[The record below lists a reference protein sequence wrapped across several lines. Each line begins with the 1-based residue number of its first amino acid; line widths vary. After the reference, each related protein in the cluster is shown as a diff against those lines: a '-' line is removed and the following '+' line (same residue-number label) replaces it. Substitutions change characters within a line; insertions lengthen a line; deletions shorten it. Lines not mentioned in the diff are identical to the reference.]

1 MAQSVQPNKIEDIL
15 TLTPTQEGILY
26 HCLKDS
32 VQQMYVGQ
40 VALEVAGQLH
50 VPNLEKALQL
60 VVQENECL
68 RSVFRWEKLGHP
80 VQVILREM
88 SHHIVEHDLTGLRE
102 QEQKERIVQ
111 MDEEER
117 STGFDLTKGP
127 LLRISA
133 SKVGTEQYRV
143 LISFHHIMM
152 DGWSLGVFLS
162 EWFTRYGQLQ
172 SNQVEKKAQPKIKY
186 KEYVKW
192 LRQQETSKAKQFW
205 NQALLSWEPTTK
217 LPYKH
222 DKNEANLHMNS
233 VVTSLSE
240 IMPEVSDFSKKY
252 GVTPNTIL
260 NVAWGVML
268 QRYSGSD
275 DVTFGLT
282 VSGRPDEVQGIDQTV
297 GLFINTVPVRVATES
312 EQTVAELMSAV
323 HKQAVEMKE
332 YEYLPLTDIHSAAKL
347 RGNES
352 LFDHILVFENY
363 PLDQKLLEGAYHDFH
378 ITQYSEWE
386 LNNYDLTVAFLLAGE
401 PKMKFDYMD
410 GLFDRQTME
419 RMAEHFQVVLR
430 QMISRPDELV
440 QNVEILPEWEKK
452 LMVFQFNQTEQ
463 AFPHDKTVYQLFA
476 EQVKESPSMNAVVF
490 QDESITYEALFERV
504 ERLVGKLQSYGIAP
518 GSVVSIQ
525 LDWSIDMVVAI
536 MGALGTGA
544 AYVPIDPHYPSERI
558 EYILQDSR
566 SQLLIT
572 SAEFQGAS
580 SEMISNVIVLDGEE
594 NEVPHQ
600 AEVELMDVTSSP
612 NDLAY
617 VIYTSGSTGRP
628 KGVMIEQESFVEF
641 VTWAV
646 KEYEH
651 RLGYQVLLSNS
662 FAFDSSIQQIFPPL
676 VSGGTLHLLHP
687 DVRKDARQYLDYL
700 KQHRINNIDEIPVI
714 MNVLIE
720 QIDESDELPLLPDLT
735 CLSLGSEYVPIEL
748 VKNCR
753 TYLNRDGRIING
765 YGPAEASVETCTY
778 HFDGNSEHEISL
790 VGKPRDNTRV
800 YILDQHG
807 RICPIGIP
815 GEICVSGVGLAR
827 GYLYQPELT
836 NEKFIANAF
845 SGISGDRL
853 YKTGDAGRW
862 LADGNVEYV
871 GRIDN
876 QVKIRGFRVELGE
889 IENVLLK
896 HPEINDAVVIAR
908 KNGSSSMDVYAFL
921 KAESKLAKQDVNQF
935 LADKLPDY
943 MIPTHYEYVDSYP
956 LTPNGKVDRKALAQ
970 VEVAVSADEQDVSS
984 ARHELDEQIVAVWK
998 EVLGL
1003 ENVGIYTNFFEAG
1016 GNSIQ
1021 IMRVFNKLKK
1031 VIPDLSLEISDLFT
1045 YNTIASL
1052 ADFVNQSNEVTVEKD
1067 PASIVEERA
1076 ELVEATTTRDIAIIG
1091 LSAKLPGAD
1100 DVNEWWELLR
1110 QGKSSIQEIP
1120 ESRKKLD
1127 PGQNP
1132 AKEYLRYGYIEGID
1146 QFDPQYFNISPKLA
1160 KDMDPNQRM
1169 MLETVNS
1176 TIEDAG
1182 YPRESL
1188 LNQNVGVF
1196 MGSVMPSYMNHVDV
1210 KVDELL
1216 ASNLPAN
1223 LAGRVSYHFG
1233 LNGPSM
1239 VIDTACSSSLVALH
1253 SAMNALRYGECEMAL
1268 VGGVH
1273 IEIDHIR
1280 KEIAMGSGI
1289 VSPTETCRAFSDDA
1303 DGTIGGEGSIC
1314 ILIKPLEKAVADQDH
1329 IYGVI
1334 KGSAVV
1340 QDGARSNG
1348 MTAPSPDAQAETIV
1362 RAWQDA
1368 KIDPTTIS
1376 YIEAHGTGTK
1386 LGDPIEVKG
1395 IRKAYESYTDQKQFI
1410 AMGSVKTNMG
1420 HLDSAAGLAGLVKTV
1435 LSLQHGMLPPS
1446 LHFAKPNAFI
1456 DFANSPVYINQ
1467 SLQTWEKAE
1476 GHPRRAGISSFGLS
1490 GTNVHV
1496 VVEEYEQQPT
1506 VLGQAHLITLSAPNE
1521 KVLQEKISDLQ
1532 RDLSRD
1538 RELELADMSYTLN
1551 CRRNHDSYRF
1561 STVVRDKEGLSKALE
1576 EMQVMARKLVK
1587 RSKKVVLW
1595 IPDYELGMENLLD
1608 HLSQTGWIDESMTSK
1623 HQQLLENLQD
1633 PKAKYVAFVSSLYH
1647 LLAKVGIEVELEGEG
1662 IGVVAREF
1670 ILGTSSFADAMKGA
1684 GVSGVVSE
1692 KSLAMLELVSKY
1704 GEDTLVLSV
1713 GNPSTSNFSA
1723 INSGVEVLDLFTPE
1737 QKEQDFLSVLSH
1749 LYQTG
1754 YNLSFEAIQQGRTV
1768 SLPTYPFQRK
1778 SYWFEQKKQK
1788 GGSSLFNQ
1796 DHTESIKVNEELMH
1810 HLEWTVSELPSN
1822 LSPRGLKGAVLIITD
1837 LDSGT
1842 NHSALVEKFTDHGH
1856 RVIQL
1861 QYGRQYRSVAVDQ
1874 MEINPRE
1881 EEHFTRVM
1889 KELQESGVS
1898 IGAVMDLSHLQSISL
1913 ANGSLWD
1920 DEQLDA
1926 SIHSTLNLVQSIA
1939 TLASNHPVYTFFI
1952 TQQAFVV
1959 GSNDHYVNPLH
1970 SSTLALSRTMN
1981 REYDQ
1986 IQSYCID
1993 VNESSSDTMAQ
2004 MIYEEVSKNNVIR
2017 EVAYRGGKRYTK
2029 TLKRLPIESMPKRE
2043 MFRES
2048 GVYLVTGGTGGIAQ
2062 EICQSITKR
2071 HSVTMILVGRT
2082 SEQDLSSQQTEAMD
2096 AIRGLGSEVV
2106 YYQADVASLVEM
2118 NKVLDDVT
2126 ARFGKVDGVI
2136 HTAGVLG
2143 KPVSLQDSKMEDY
2156 TAVMEAKVKGTLVL
2170 DQLLKEHYVD
2180 FFLVFSSVD
2189 AVLSEKMIAPYAC
2202 ANAFLDSY
2210 TSLQRQMGK
2219 RFISIQWGGWQNT
2232 GMGDVQRAKENH
2244 SSVDKIKRLS
2254 PLILGFGRN
2263 DGVAAFHAV
2272 LGANVSPAFVSG
2284 LNQEDIEEIR
2294 GLSFFE
2300 IDSQL
2305 IETKPE
2311 TSQAQASWT
2320 LDQIVEAV
2328 TKTWREILEFE
2339 EDEELDPDESYFSLG
2354 GDSIQGIDI
2363 MVELSNLFSLKMDAD
2378 TIFRFDSVQAL
2389 SQHIFESLQ
2398 KPKTAQKVRSIPKAK
2413 PIQ

>member
-1 MAQSVQPNKIEDIL
+1 MAQSVQPNQIEDIL

-26 HCLKDS
+26 HCLKGS

-40 VALEVAGQLH
+40 VALEVAGHLH
-50 VPNLEKALQL
+50 VLNLEKALQH

-68 RSVFRWEKLGHP
+68 RSVFRWEKLSHP
-80 VQVILREM
+80 VQVILRQM
-88 SHHIVEHDLTGLRE
+88 SHHIVEHDLTSLSE

-117 STGFDLTKGP
+117 SKGFDLTKGP

-133 SKVGTEQYRV
+133 SKVSAEQYRV
-143 LISFHHIMM
+143 LINFHHIMM

-162 EWFTRYGQLQ
+162 EWFGRYGQLQ
-172 SNQVEKKAQPKIKY
+172 SNQMKKSQPKTKY

-192 LRQQETSKAKQFW
+192 LKQQETGKAKLFW
-205 NQALLSWEPTTK
+205 NRVLQSWEPTTK
-217 LPYKH
+217 LPYKP
-222 DKNEANLHMNS
+222 DRNETHLHMNS
-233 VVTSLSE
+233 VVTSLSD
-240 IMPEVSDFSKKY
+240 IMPEVSHFSKTY

-282 VSGRPDEVQGIDQTV
+282 VSGRPDEMQGVDQTV
-297 GLFINTVPVRVATES
+297 GLFINTVPVRVTTES
-312 EQTVAELMSAV
+312 QQTVAELMSEV
-323 HKQAVEMKE
+323 HKQSVEMKE

-363 PLDQKLLEGAYHDFH
+363 PLDQKLLEGAYHDFQ

-401 PKMKFDYMD
+401 PQMKFDYMD

-430 QMISRPDELV
+430 QIMSRPDELV
-440 QNVEILPEWEKK
+440 QNLDILPEWEKQ
-452 LMVFQFNQTEQ
+452 LTLFQFNQTEQ
-463 AFPHDKTVYQLFA
+463 AFPKDKTVYQLFV
-476 EQVKESPSMNAVVF
+476 EQVKASPSMNAVVF
-490 QDESITYEALFERV
+490 QDESITYEQLFERV
-504 ERLVGKLQSYGIAP
+504 QRLVGKLQSYGVVP
-518 GSVVSIQ
+518 GNVVSIQ

-536 MGALGTGA
+536 MGVLGTGA

-572 SAEFQGAS
+572 STEFKDSS
-580 SEMISNVIVLDGEE
+580 SEMMSHVLVLDHEE
-594 NEVPHQ
+594 SDVPHHEESEFMQ
-600 AEVELMDVTSSP
+600 VVSSP

-651 RLGYQVLLSNS
+651 RLGYQVLLTNS

-720 QIDESDELPLLPDLT
+720 QVDESDELPLLPDLT

-800 YILDQHG
+800 YILDQQG
-807 RICPIGIP
+807 RLCPIGVS

-827 GYLYQPELT
+827 GYLYQPDLT
-836 NEKFIANAF
+836 NEKFIANSF
-845 SGISGDRL
+845 SGIPGDRL

-896 HPEINDAVVIAR
+896 HPDVNDAVVIAR
-908 KNGSSSMDVYAFL
+908 KNGSGDTEICAFL
-921 KAESKLAKQDVNQF
+921 KAESKLTKHDVNVF
-935 LADKLPDY
+935 LADKLPNY
-943 MIPTHYEYVDSYP
+943 MIPMYYEYVESYP

-970 VEVAVSADEQDVSS
+970 LAMVPAVEEQDVSS
-984 ARHELDEQIVAVWK
+984 SRHELDEQIIAVWK

-1021 IMRVFNKLKK
+1021 IMRAFNKLKK
-1031 VIPDLSLEISDLFT
+1031 VLPDLSLEISDLFT

-1052 ADFVNQSNEVTVEKD
+1052 ADFVNQSNEVSKEESAFTVED
-1067 PASIVEERA
+1067 REELAESI
-1076 ELVEATTTRDIAIIG
+1076 EATTTRDIAIIG
-1091 LSAKLPGAD
+1091 ISAKLPGAD
-1100 DVNEWWELLR
+1100 DVDEWWELLR
-1110 QGKSSIQEIP
+1110 EGKSSIQEIP
-1120 ESRKKLD
+1120 ESRIKLD

-1132 AKEYLRYGYIEGID
+1132 AKQYLRYGYIEGID

-1182 YPRESL
+1182 YPREKL
-1188 LNQNVGVF
+1188 ANQNVGVF
-1196 MGSVMPSYMNHVDV
+1196 MGSVMPSYMNHVDI

-1253 SAMNALRYGECEMAL
+1253 SAMNALRYRECEMAL

-1314 ILIKPLEKAVADQDH
+1314 IMIKPLEKAVADQDH

-1368 KIDPTTIS
+1368 KIDPATIS

-1420 HLDSAAGLAGLVKTV
+1420 HLDSAAGLAGLVKAV
-1435 LSLQHGMLPPS
+1435 LSFQYGMIPPS
-1446 LHFAKPNAFI
+1446 LHYTKPNAFI
-1456 DFANSPVYINQ
+1456 DFENSPVYINT
-1467 SLQTWEKAE
+1467 SLQTWEKPE

-1496 VVEEYEQQPT
+1496 VVEEYEQPKT
-1506 VLGQAHLITLSAPNE
+1506 ASDQAYLVTLSAPTE
-1521 KVLQEKISDLQ
+1521 KVLHEKI
-1532 RDLSRD
+1532 RDLERD
-1538 RELELADMSYTLN
+1538 LAKKREYELADISYTLN

-1561 STVVRDKEGLSKALE
+1561 STVVRDHEELSKALE
-1576 EMQVMARKLVK
+1576 EMKGMAEKPVK
-1587 RSKKVVLW
+1587 RPKKVVLW
-1595 IPDYELGMENLLD
+1595 IPDYEVGMEKAWD
-1608 HLSQTGWIDESMTSK
+1608 GLSQTGWIDESIMSQ
-1623 HQQLLENLQD
+1623 HQPLLDHSQD
-1633 PKAKYVAFVSSLYH
+1633 PKAKVVAFASSLYH
-1647 LLAKVGIEVELEGEG
+1647 LLRKLGMEIEIEGAG
-1662 IGVVAREF
+1662 LGVVARDF
-1670 ILGTSSFADAMKGA
+1670 ILGTISFTDVLQGTNEKNQTMAD
-1684 GVSGVVSE
+1684 VVS
-1692 KSLAMLELVSKY
+1692 KF
-1704 GEDTLVLSV
+1704 GEETLVLSV
-1713 GNPSTSNFSA
+1713 GSCIIKDVSA
-1723 INSGVEVLDLFTPE
+1723 VGYDVEVRDLFTLE
-1737 QKEQDFLSVLSH
+1737 KKEHDFLSVLSH
-1749 LYQTG
+1749 LYQMG
-1754 YNLSFEAIQQGRTV
+1754 YNLHFEAIQQGRTV

-1778 SYWFEQKKQK
+1778 SYWFEQSKKQK
-1788 GGSSLFNQ
+1788 RGSSLFNQ
-1796 DHTESIKVNEELMH
+1796 DHTESIKVKEEMMYTF
-1810 HLEWTVSELPSN
+1810 EWVVSELPVN
-1822 LSPRGLKGAVLIITD
+1822 LSSRGLQGAVLIITD
-1837 LDSGT
+1837 PDSGT
-1842 NHSALVEKFTDHGH
+1842 THASLVEKFTDHGH
-1856 RVIQL
+1856 QVIQIH
-1861 QYGRQYRSVAVDQ
+1861 YGRQYRNVADNQV
-1874 MEINPRE
+1874 EINPRE

-1889 KELQESGVS
+1889 KELRESGVS
-1898 IGAVMDLSHLQSISL
+1898 IGTVMDLSRFQSTSL
-1913 ANGSLWD
+1913 SNVSMWD
-1920 DEQLDA
+1920 YEQLDEKLA
-1926 SIHSTLNLVQSIA
+1926 TSLQSTLNLVKSLA
-1939 TLASNHPVYTFFI
+1939 TLGTNHPVYTFFV
-1952 TQQAFVV
+1952 TQQAYLV
-1959 GSNDHYVNPLH
+1959 GANDHYVNPLH

-1981 REYDQ
+1981 REFDQ
-1986 IQSYCID
+1986 VHSFCID
-1993 VNESSSDTMAQ
+1993 VCVDSSDKMAQ
-2004 MIYEEVSKNNVIR
+2004 MIYEEVSKNNMIR

-2029 TLKRLPIESMPKRE
+2029 TLKRMPIESMTKRE
-2043 MFRES
+2043 MIRES

-2062 EICQSITKR
+2062 EICQSMAKR
-2071 HSVTMILVGRT
+2071 HNVILILVGRT
-2082 SEQDLSSQQTEAMD
+2082 SEQDLSSQQIESMD
-2096 AIRGLGSEVV
+2096 TIRRLGSEVH

-2118 NKVLDDVT
+2118 NSVLDDIT

-2143 KPVSLQDSKMEDY
+2143 KPVSLQDSKLEDY
-2156 TAVMEAKVKGTLVL
+2156 TTVMEAKVKGTLVL

-2210 TSLQRQMGK
+2210 TSLQRQIGK

-2232 GMGDVQRAKENH
+2232 GMGEVKRAKENH
-2244 SSVDKIKRLS
+2244 ASVDKIKRLS
-2254 PLILGFGRN
+2254 PLILGFNRN
-2263 DGVAAFHAV
+2263 DGVAAFHTV
-2272 LGANVSPAFVSG
+2272 LGSNVSPAFVSG
-2284 LNQEDIEEIR
+2284 LNQEDMEEIR
-2294 GLSFFE
+2294 GLSFFGM
-2300 IDSQL
+2300 DSQL
-2305 IETKPE
+2305 VEAKPE
-2311 TSQAQASWT
+2311 ASQPQASWT
-2320 LDQIVEAV
+2320 FEQIVEVV
-2328 TKTWREILEFE
+2328 TNTWREVLEFE
-2339 EDEELDPDESYFSLG
+2339 EDEELGPDESYFSLG

-2389 SQHIFESLQ
+2389 SQHIFDSLH
-2398 KPKTAQKVRSIPKAK
+2398 KPKKAQKIRSIPKAR

>member
-1 MAQSVQPNKIEDIL
+1 MAQSVQPNQIEDIL

-40 VALEVAGQLH
+40 VALEVTGQLH
-50 VPNLEKALQL
+50 VSHLEKALQR

-68 RSVFRWEKLGHP
+68 RSVFRWEKLSHP
-80 VQVILREM
+80 VQVILRQM
-88 SHHIVEHDLTGLRE
+88 SHHIMEHDLTSLSE
-102 QEQKERIVQ
+102 QEQKEQIVQ

-117 STGFDLTKGP
+117 SKGFDLTKGP

-133 SKVGTEQYRV
+133 SKVRADQYRV
-143 LISFHHIMM
+143 LINFHHIMM

-172 SNQVEKKAQPKIKY
+172 SNQVKKSQPKTKY

-192 LRQQETSKAKQFW
+192 LGQQETGKAKGFW
-205 NQALLSWEPTTK
+205 NRVLQSWEPTTK
-217 LPYKH
+217 LPYRH
-222 DKNEANLHMNS
+222 DKNETHLHMNS
-233 VVTSLSE
+233 VVTSLSD
-240 IMPEVSDFSKKY
+240 IMPEVSHFSKTY

-282 VSGRPDEVQGIDQTV
+282 VSGRPDEMQGVDQTI
-297 GLFINTVPVRVATES
+297 GLFINTVPVRVMTES
-312 EQTVAELMSAV
+312 KQTVTELMSEV

-363 PLDQKLLEGAYHDFH
+363 PLDQKLLEGAYHDFQ
-378 ITQYSEWE
+378 ITRYSEWE

-401 PKMKFDYMD
+401 PQMKFDYMD

-430 QMISRPDELV
+430 QIISRPDELV
-440 QNVEILPEWEKK
+440 RNLDILPKWEEQ
-452 LMVFQFNQTEQ
+452 LTLFQFNQTEQ
-463 AFPHDKTVYQLFA
+463 AFPQDKTVYQLFV
-476 EQVKESPSMNAVVF
+476 EQVKASPSMNAVVF
-490 QDESITYEALFERV
+490 QDESITYEQLFERV
-504 ERLVGKLQSYGIAP
+504 QRLGGRLQRYGIVP
-518 GSVVSIQ
+518 GDVVSIQ

-536 MGALGTGA
+536 MGVLGTGA

-572 SAEFQGAS
+572 STECKGAS
-580 SEMISNVIVLDGEE
+580 SEMMSHVLVLDSEE
-594 NEVPHQ
+594 SDDPH
-600 AEVELMDVTSSP
+600 AELELMPVDSSP
-612 NDLAY
+612 SDLAY

-720 QIDESDELPLLPDLT
+720 QIDESEELPLLPDLT

-790 VGKPRDNTRV
+790 VGRPRDNTRV

-807 RICPIGIP
+807 RLCPIGIS

-836 NEKFIANAF
+836 NEKFIANSF
-845 SGISGDRL
+845 SGILGDRL

-896 HPEINDAVVIAR
+896 HPEVSDAIVIAR
-908 KNGSSSMDVYAFL
+908 KNGSGDTDVYAFL
-921 KAESKLAKQDVNQF
+921 KAESKLAKHDVNTF
-935 LADKLPDY
+935 LADKLPHY
-943 MIPTHYEYVDSYP
+943 MIPTYYEYVESYP

-970 VEVAVSADEQDVSS
+970 MEVLVAVEEQDGSS
-984 ARHELDEQIVAVWK
+984 SRHELDEQIMAVWK
-998 EVLGL
+998 EVLDLG
-1003 ENVGIYTNFFEAG
+1003 NVGIYTNFFEAG

-1021 IMRVFNKLKK
+1021 IMRAFNKLKK
-1031 VIPDLSLEISDLFT
+1031 VLPDLSLEISDLFT

-1052 ADFVNQSNEVTVEKD
+1052 ADFVTQSAEASKEE
-1067 PASIVEERA
+1067 PSSIVEEREELA
-1076 ELVEATTTRDIAIIG
+1076 ESVEAETTRDIAIIG
-1091 LSAKLPGAD
+1091 ISAKVPGAD
-1100 DVNEWWELLR
+1100 DVDEWWELLR
-1110 QGKSSIQEIP
+1110 EGKCSIQEIP
-1120 ESRKKLD
+1120 ESRIKLD
-1127 PGQNP
+1127 PGQSP
-1132 AKEYLRYGYIEGID
+1132 AKQYLRYGYIEGID

-1160 KDMDPNQRM
+1160 KEMDPNQRM
-1169 MLETVNS
+1169 MLETVNQA
-1176 TIEDAG
+1176 IEDAG
-1182 YPRESL
+1182 YPREKIA
-1188 LNQNVGVF
+1188 NQNVGVF

-1223 LAGRVSYHFG
+1223 LAGRISYHFG

-1253 SAMNALRYGECEMAL
+1253 SAINALRYGECEMAL

-1314 ILIKPLEKAVADQDH
+1314 LLIKPLEKAVADQDH

-1334 KGSAVV
+1334 KGSAIV

-1368 KIDPTTIS
+1368 KIDPMTIS

-1420 HLDSAAGLAGLVKTV
+1420 HLDSAAGLAGLVKAV
-1435 LSLQHGMLPPS
+1435 LSLQNGMIPPS
-1446 LHFAKPNAFI
+1446 LHYTKPNAFI
-1456 DFANSPVYINQ
+1456 DFESSPVYLNT
-1467 SLQTWEKAE
+1467 SLQPWEKPE
-1476 GHPRRAGISSFGLS
+1476 GYPRRAGISSFGLS

-1496 VVEEYEQQPT
+1496 VVEEYGQPKT
-1506 VLGQAHLITLSAPNE
+1506 ASDQVHLVTLSAPTE
-1521 KVLQEKISDLQ
+1521 KVLHGKI
-1532 RDLSRD
+1532 RDLKRD
-1538 RELELADMSYTLN
+1538 LAKNREYELADISYTLN

-1561 STVVRDKEGLSKALE
+1561 STVVRDIEELSKALE
-1576 EMQVMARKLVK
+1576 DMQGIAEKPVK
-1587 RSKKVVLW
+1587 RLKKVVLW
-1595 IPDYELGMENLLD
+1595 IPDYEVGMESLWEA
-1608 HLSQTGWIDESMTSK
+1608 LSQTGWIDESITMK
-1623 HQQLLENLQD
+1623 HQQLLDHAQD
-1633 PKAKYVAFVSSLYH
+1633 PKAKVVAFASSVYH
-1647 LLAKVGIEVELEGEG
+1647 LLRKLGLEVGIEGSG
-1662 IGVVAREF
+1662 IGIVARDF
-1670 ILGTSSFADAMKGA
+1670 ILGTISFTDVLQGTSEKNQTMAD
-1684 GVSGVVSE
+1684 VVS
-1692 KSLAMLELVSKY
+1692 KF
-1704 GEDTLVLSV
+1704 GEETLVLSV
-1713 GNPSTSNFSA
+1713 GSCTIKDVSA
-1723 INSGVEVLDLFTPE
+1723 VGYDVEVRDLFTLE
-1737 QKEQDFLSVLSH
+1737 KKEHDFLSVLSH
-1749 LYQTG
+1749 LYQMG
-1754 YNLSFEAIQQGRTV
+1754 YNLHFEAIQQGRTV

-1778 SYWFEQKKQK
+1778 SYWFEQSKKQK
-1788 GGSSLFNQ
+1788 SGSSLFNQ
-1796 DHTESIKVNEELMH
+1796 DHTESIKVKEELMH
-1810 HLEWTVSELPSN
+1810 TFEWAVSELPAN
-1822 LSPRGLKGAVLIITD
+1822 LSARGVQGAILIITD
-1837 LDSGT
+1837 LDNGT
-1842 NHSALVEKFTDHGH
+1842 TYSSLIEKFTDHGH
-1856 RVIQL
+1856 QVIQL
-1861 QYGRQYRSVAVDQ
+1861 HYGRKYRSVADDQ
-1874 MEINPRE
+1874 VEINPRE
-1881 EEHFTRVM
+1881 EEHFTRMM
-1889 KELQESGVS
+1889 KELRESGVS
-1898 IGAVMDLSHLQSISL
+1898 IGAVIDLSRFQSTSL
-1913 ANGSLWD
+1913 ANVSRWN
-1920 DEQLDA
+1920 DEQLDTNLVT
-1926 SIHSTLNLVQSIA
+1926 SLHPTLNLVKSIA
-1939 TLASNHPVYTFFI
+1939 ALSTKHPVYTFFI
-1952 TQQAFVV
+1952 TQQAYSV
-1959 GSNDHYVNPLH
+1959 GVNDHYVNPLH
-1970 SSTLALSRTMN
+1970 SPTLALSRTMN
-1981 REYDQ
+1981 RELNQ
-1986 IQSYCID
+1986 VQSFCID
-1993 VNESSSDTMAQ
+1993 MNEVPSDQMAQ
-2004 MIYEEVSKNNVIR
+2004 MIYEEVSRNNVIR
-2017 EVAYRGGKRYTK
+2017 EVAYRSGKRYTK
-2029 TLKRLPIESMPKRE
+2029 TLKRMPIGSMTKRE
-2043 MFRES
+2043 MIRES

-2062 EICQSITKR
+2062 EICQSIAKKDN
-2071 HSVTMILVGRT
+2071 VILILVGRT
-2082 SEQDLSSQQTEAMD
+2082 SEQDVSSQQAESMD
-2096 AIRGLGSEVV
+2096 TIRGLGSEVH
-2106 YYQADVASLVEM
+2106 YYQADVANLTEM
-2118 NKVLDDVT
+2118 NSVLDDVT
-2126 ARFGKVDGVI
+2126 AQFGKVDGVI

-2143 KPVSLQDSKMEDY
+2143 KPVSLKDSKLEDY
-2156 TAVMEAKVKGTLVL
+2156 KAVMEAKVKGTLVL
-2170 DQLLKEHYVD
+2170 DQLLKEQFVD

-2189 AVLSEKMIAPYAC
+2189 AVLSEKRIAPYAC

-2210 TSLQRQMGK
+2210 ASLQRQMGK

-2232 GMGDVQRAKENH
+2232 GMGDVQRAKEDH
-2244 SSVDKIKRLS
+2244 ASVDKIKRLS
-2254 PLILGFGRN
+2254 PLILGFNRN
-2263 DGVAAFHAV
+2263 DGVAAFHAI

-2284 LNQEDIEEIR
+2284 LNQEDMEEIR

-2305 IETKPE
+2305 LETKLE
-2311 TSQAQASWT
+2311 TSQSQASWT
-2320 LDQIVEAV
+2320 FEQIVEAV

-2339 EDEELDPDESYFSLG
+2339 EDEELDPGESYFSLG

-2378 TIFRFDSVQAL
+2378 TIFRFDSVKAL
-2389 SQHIFESLQ
+2389 SQHIFDSLQ
-2398 KPKTAQKVRSIPKAK
+2398 KPKTAQKIRSIPKAR